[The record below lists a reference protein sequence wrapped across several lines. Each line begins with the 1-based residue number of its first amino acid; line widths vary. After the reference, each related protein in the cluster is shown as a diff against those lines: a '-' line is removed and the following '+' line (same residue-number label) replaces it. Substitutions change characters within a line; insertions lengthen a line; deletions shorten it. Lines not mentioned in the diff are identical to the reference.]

1 MPNSSIPLPDKSP
14 DSIAETKI
22 INPAA
27 DFVKSA
33 PFTLSTRG
41 FSELNKII
49 RLINTFDDD
58 ARTDINLITGCALTT
73 TSLLKQTII
82 LKQDTR
88 FIARIFPN
96 GHIEWQA
103 YTGDISELFNKELA
117 NTVAEK
123 FLSILNPQ
131 PDISKQ
137 IDNDSLESAM
147 NDLFMF

>member
-1 MPNSSIPLPDKSP
+1 MSNHLIPLPAKSP
-14 DSIAETKI
+14 DPIDQLS
-22 INPAA
+22 A
-27 DFVKSA
+27 DVKSA

-49 RLINTFDDD
+49 RLVNAFNE
-58 ARTDINLITGCALTT
+58 TDINLVTGCALTAA
-73 TSLLKQTII
+73 SLIKQTII

-103 YTGDISELFNKELA
+103 YTDDISTLFDKELA

-123 FLSILNPQ
+123 FLSILNPK
-131 PDISKQ
+131 PDIAKQ
-137 IDNDSLESAM
+137 IDNDSLEDAM